1 MIFFFFVIFFFYKDL
16 ITQMKKNVLKLRTKY
31 EEQIQKSNLD
41 RTNANQML
49 MRLETQLNEGK

>member
-1 MIFFFFVIFFFYKDL
+1 
-16 ITQMKKNVLKLRTKY
+16 MKKNVLKLRTKY